1 MNWDFGTS
9 AIDSCFNA
17 SKSLTAGVDVTN
29 RTAVA
34 AYVTQTIN
42 DTIVNGFD
50 GLLFVSCER
59 P

>member
-9 AIDSCFNA
+9 AIDACFNA

-34 AYVTQTIN
+34 AYVTQTIS
-42 DTIVNGFD
+42 DTVVNG
-50 GLLFVSCER
+50 
-59 P
+59 